1 MKVLENN
8 EKPIVIVVVG
18 PTASGKTSLGIKIAK
33 EVNGEIISADSM
45 QIYKGLDVGTAKA
58 TEEEKKEA
66 KHHLLDIC
74 NIEDKFSVADY
85 KKKCYEKIDEILNQG
100 KTPVIV
106 GGTGLYVN
114 AVLNNMN
121 FDNEETL
128 EEVEKK
134 KLYRESL
141 EKLLAEKGKEYLYN
155 MLKDLDPEA
164 AQNIHMNNT
173 KRVIRAIELANE
185 GIYKGNVEKRNDLWN
200 KNDSKYDFVTVYI
213 NMPREILYDRIN
225 RRVDAMEDS
234 GIIEEAKMLKSM
246 NLDKNSTA
254 LQAIGYKEFFEY
266 LDGKETLQEALEKL
280 KQNTRRYAKRQIT
293 WFNKLNCDL
302 VLNEKTDEKEIID
315 KLKRKVYGEK

>member
-213 NMPREILYDRIN
+213 NMPRDILYDRIN

>member
-1 MKVLENN
+1 MRNN
-8 EKPIVIVVVG
+8 KKPIVIVVVG

>member
-1 MKVLENN
+1 MRNN
-8 EKPIVIVVVG
+8 KKPIVIVVVG

-58 TEEEKKEA
+58 TEEEKKKV

-121 FDNEETL
+121 FDTEETT
-128 EEVEKK
+128 EDIEKK

-141 EKLLAEKGKEYLYN
+141 EKLLAENGKEYLYN

-164 AQNIHMNNT
+164 TQNIHMNNT

-200 KNDSKYDFVTVYI
+200 KNDSKYNFITVYI
-213 NMPREILYDRIN
+213 NMPRDILYDRIN

-254 LQAIGYKEFFEY
+254 LQAIGYKEFFAY

-293 WFNKLNCDL
+293 WFSKLNCDL
-302 VLNEKTDEKEIID
+302 VLDEKTNEKEIID
-315 KLKRKVYGEK
+315 KLKREVYE

>member
-1 MKVLENN
+1 MKVLRNN
-8 EKPIVIVVVG
+8 KKPIVIVVVG

-246 NLDKNSTA
+246 NLDNNSTA

>member
-1 MKVLENN
+1 MRNN

-74 NIEDKFSVADY
+74 NIEDKFSVVDY

>member
-1 MKVLENN
+1 MRNN
-8 EKPIVIVVVG
+8 KKPIVIVVVG

-58 TEEEKKEA
+58 TEEEKKKV

-121 FDNEETL
+121 FDTEETT
-128 EEVEKK
+128 EDIEKK

-141 EKLLAEKGKEYLYN
+141 EKLLAENGKEYLYN

-164 AQNIHMNNT
+164 TQNIHMNNT

-200 KNDSKYDFVTVYI
+200 KNDSKYNFITVYI
-213 NMPREILYDRIN
+213 NMPRDILYDRIN

-254 LQAIGYKEFFEY
+254 LQAIGYKEFFAY

-293 WFNKLNCDL
+293 WFSKLNCDL
-302 VLNEKTDEKEIID
+302 VLDEKTNEKEIID
-315 KLKRKVYGEK
+315 KLKREVYG

>member
-74 NIEDKFSVADY
+74 NIKDKFSVADY

-225 RRVDAMEDS
+225 KRVDAMEDS

-254 LQAIGYKEFFEY
+254 LQAIGYKEFFDY
-266 LDGKETLQEALEKL
+266 IDGKETLQEALEKL

>member
-1 MKVLENN
+1 MRNN
-8 EKPIVIVVVG
+8 KKPIAIVVVG

-58 TEEEKKEA
+58 TEEEKKKV

-106 GGTGLYVN
+106 GGTGLYIN

-121 FDNEETL
+121 FDTEETT
-128 EEVEKK
+128 EDIEKK

-141 EKLLAEKGKEYLYN
+141 EKLLAENGKEYLYN

-164 AQNIHMNNT
+164 TQNIHMNNT

-185 GIYKGNVEKRNDLWN
+185 GIYKGNIEKRNDLWN
-200 KNDSKYDFVTVYI
+200 KNDSKYNFITVYI
-213 NMPREILYDRIN
+213 NMPRDILYDRIN

-254 LQAIGYKEFFEY
+254 LQAIGYKEFFTY

-293 WFNKLNCDL
+293 WFSKLNCDL
-302 VLNEKTDEKEIID
+302 VLDEKTNEKEIID
-315 KLKRKVYGEK
+315 KLKREVYG

>member
-266 LDGKETLQEALEKL
+266 LGGKETLQEALEKL

>member
-1 MKVLENN
+1 MRNN
-8 EKPIVIVVVG
+8 KKPIVIVVVG

-58 TEEEKKEA
+58 TEEEKKEV

-121 FDNEETL
+121 FDTEETT
-128 EEVEKK
+128 EDIEKK

-141 EKLLAEKGKEYLYN
+141 EKVLAENGKEYLYN

-164 AQNIHMNNT
+164 TQNIHMNNT

-200 KNDSKYDFVTVYI
+200 KNDSKYNFITVYI
-213 NMPREILYDRIN
+213 NMPRDILYDRIN

-254 LQAIGYKEFFEY
+254 LQAIGYKEFFAY

-293 WFNKLNCDL
+293 WFSKLNCDL
-302 VLNEKTDEKEIID
+302 VLDEKTNEKEIID
-315 KLKRKVYGEK
+315 KLKREVYE

>member
-74 NIEDKFSVADY
+74 NIKDKFSVADY